1 MKKSTRHYTTKLIYD
16 QPSTTEFDIPVVDVA
31 GQHFHMDFN
40 FVRGSGYRL
49 NTYDNKTV
57 TSIDGYNSYLII
69 DDRVTRYMW
78 IFFTSSKAPLIDLAH
93 RVIRKFKSKLSHR
106 AGSID

>member
-1 MKKSTRHYTTKLIYD
+1 
-16 QPSTTEFDIPVVDVA
+16 
-31 GQHFHMDFN
+31 MDFG

-49 NTYDNKTV
+49 KIDDNKTV

-78 IFFTSSKAPLIDLAH
+78 TSFTSSKAPPIDLAH
-93 RVIRKFKSKLSHR
+93 RVIRKFKSKLPHR